1 MGIHD
6 RPYMSDAPGGD
17 GGGGFR
23 GYGGPG
29 GMQFALPRPGKV
41 VRSLLIVNGAVF
53 LLQLFLDR
61 EGLMTRSLGMT
72 VAGFWQVWRYITF
85 QFLHG
90 GFWHIVLNMLG
101 LYFLGGPLERSWG
114 ARRFLTFYLVCGAV
128 AGLAYVAIG
137 AIFPLS
143 AARPDGIPP
152 HLPLIGASG
161 GVYGVVLACAI
172 LFPQFRIIFLFFPV
186 PIRLAALII
195 FGGMIVLVLQALS
208 DGRFGP
214 AMSDVAHLGG
224 AVAAAVWVW
233 AIPKLTGAGGVVR
246 VTRAR
251 INQGAWRRKVERRA
265 EEEAQVDRILQ
276 KIKDEG
282 LSSLSRLEKRILQNA
297 TRRQREQE
305 RRIDKM

>member
-1 MGIHD
+1 MGLHD
-6 RPYMSDAPGGD
+6 RPYMRTERPPGG
-17 GGGGFR
+17 GRVEGLTI
-23 GYGGPG
+23 
-29 GMQFALPRPGKV
+29 GMPRPTRAVKYM
-41 VRSLLIVNGAVF
+41 LLINIAVF
-53 LLQLFLDR
+53 VAQAFLDKS
-61 EGLMTRSLGMT
+61 ETGFLGLPVRAGPMSRWLGVT
-72 VAGFWQVWRYITF
+72 VGGFWQLWRYVTM

-90 GFWHIVLNMLG
+90 DFIHILFNMLG
-101 LYFLGGPLERSWG
+101 LYILGTPLEQHWG
-114 ARRFLTFYLVCGAV
+114 TRRFLRFYLSCGAV
-128 AGLAYVAIG
+128 AGLAYVTIG
-137 AIFPLS
+137 ALFQLNPE
-143 AARPDGIPP
+143 
-152 HLPLIGASG
+152 LPIIGASG
-161 GVYGVVLACAI
+161 GVYGIVLACAVF
-172 LFPQFRIIFLFFPV
+172 FPQFRIIFLFFPV
-186 PIRLAALII
+186 PIRFAALII
-195 FGGMIVLVLQALS
+195 FGGMILLVLQSLGA
-208 DGRFGP
+208 GHAEA

-224 AVAAAVWVW
+224 AVTAAVWVW